1 MILGGFG
8 PPRQE
13 HRAKTIEKP
22 RKIRI
27 VINGI
32 HAKSGGGV
40 TYLRRI
46 LPEIADTPNLD
57 LHLFLHREQFDL
69 FYPIPDG
76 IKVTIFDF
84 RASFISTLI
93 WEQFSLPV
101 IANSMGADV
110 LFSPANYGPVFARN
124 HVLLLRNAVSV
135 IRLTNRLRPMLYW
148 LALSGATIVSLLGAK
163 RAIAVSK
170 YAARILTFGLPSFF
184 TGKVSVVYH
193 GTQPIPARDE
203 DSAKNS
209 QTVLAVSDI
218 YIQKNYHTLIQA
230 FAKVH
235 AHNPEI
241 VLKIVGREN
250 DSRYAAECKELVDK
264 LNLGDSVRFMGH
276 METTSVIELYRQCL
290 VFVFPS
296 TVETFGNPLV
306 EAMAAGAPIA
316 CSGTAAMPEVV
327 DGAGLIFDPYDADEI
342 AAKLLKLIKDQ
353 TLRDE
358 LTARGIERAKLFR
371 WTETANRTLDVLYE
385 AADPVSAAPRRVR

>member
-1 MILGGFG
+1 MWRSDAGA
-8 PPRQE
+8 RTTVTV
-13 HRAKTIEKP
+13 REKS

-46 LPEIADTPNLD
+46 LPEIADNPNLD
-57 LHLFLHREQFDL
+57 LHLFLHREQFNL

-76 IKVTIFDF
+76 VKVTVFNF
-84 RASFISTLI
+84 KPSFISTLF
-93 WEQFSLPV
+93 WEQLSLPV

-148 LALSGATIVSLLGAK
+148 LALSGATIMSLLGAK

-170 YAARILTFGLPSFF
+170 YAARILTFGLPSYF
-184 TGKVSVVYH
+184 TRKVAVVYH
-193 GTQPIPARDE
+193 GTQPIPARDQDTAT
-203 DSAKNS
+203 DSN
-209 QTVLAVSDI
+209 TILAVSDI

-235 AHNPEI
+235 ERHPEL
-241 VLKIVGREN
+241 VLKIVGREI
-250 DSRYAAECKELVDK
+250 DSHYAAECKALVEK
-264 LNLGDSVRFMGH
+264 LGLGDRILFMGH
-276 METTSVIELYRQCL
+276 METASVIELYRNCL

-327 DGAGLIFDPYDADEI
+327 EDAGLIFAPYDADDI
-342 AAKLLKLIKDQ
+342 AAKLLKLIEDPS
-353 TLRDE
+353 LRDG
-358 LTARGIERAKLFR
+358 LTKRGIERSKRFR
-371 WTETANRTLDVLYE
+371 WTETAHKTLDVLYE
-385 AADPVSAAPRRVR
+385 AADPVSAAPRQVR